1 MNNHLAKECTFL
13 LLTVAPEFMTTA
25 KSQTTNEGSNV
36 TFSCVATGVP
46 VPSLS
51 WTINGIAINPTAN
64 PRITLSAD
72 SKQLTVT
79 NVNRIDSGEY
89 RCVAS
94 NKVDN
99 VTSLVATL
107 TVHCK

>member
-1 MNNHLAKECTFL
+1 M
-13 LLTVAPEFMTTA
+13 LLTVAPEFMTTP

-46 VPSLS
+46 GPSLS
-51 WTINGIAINPTAN
+51 WSINGIAKHVTAN
-64 PRITLSAD
+64 PRISFSAD
-72 SKQLTVT
+72 NKQLTVT
-79 NVNRIDSGEY
+79 NVNRIDRGEY
-89 RCVAS
+89 RCTCVAS

-99 VTSLVATL
+99 VSALVATL

>member
-13 LLTVAPEFMTTA
+13 LLTVAPEFMTTP

-51 WTINGIAINPTAN
+51 WTINGIAKNVTAN
-64 PRITLSAD
+64 PRISLSPD
-72 SKQLTVT
+72 SKQLTLT
-79 NVNRIDSGEY
+79 NVNRIDRGEY

-94 NKVDN
+94 NEVDN

>member
-1 MNNHLAKECTFL
+1 M
-13 LLTVAPEFMTTA
+13 LLTVAPEFMTTP
-25 KSQTTNEGSNV
+25 KSKTTNDGSNV

-79 NVNRIDSGEY
+79 NVSRIDSGEY

>member
-13 LLTVAPEFMTTA
+13 LLTVAPEFMTTP
-25 KSQTTNEGSNV
+25 KSQTTNEESNV

-51 WTINGIAINPTAN
+51 WTINGIAKNVTAN
-64 PRITLSAD
+64 PRISLSPD

-79 NVNRIDSGEY
+79 NVNRIDRGEY

-94 NKVDN
+94 NEVDN

>member
-1 MNNHLAKECTFL
+1 MID
-13 LLTVAPEFMTTA
+13 APEFFKNP

-36 TFSCVATGVP
+36 TFSCIASGVP
-46 VPSLS
+46 EPSLS
-51 WTINGIAINPTAN
+51 WTMNGTAINSTAN
-64 PRITLSAD
+64 PRICSTAD
-72 SKQLTVT
+72 GQQLTVT
-79 NVNRIDSGEY
+79 NVKRTDRGEY

-99 VTSLVATL
+99 VTSLIATL